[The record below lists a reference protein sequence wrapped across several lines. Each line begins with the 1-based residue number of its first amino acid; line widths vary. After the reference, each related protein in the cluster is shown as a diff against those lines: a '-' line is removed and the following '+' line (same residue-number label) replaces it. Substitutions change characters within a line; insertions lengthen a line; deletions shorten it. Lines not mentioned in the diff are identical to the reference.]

1 MLLFLFIPILLA
13 AQVPERVILNLTAK
27 PATSIAV
34 TWRMNA
40 SLNNARVQYAVSTPW
55 KQFEKE
61 VSTGNA
67 KMEKADIGNGSVAF
81 HYSAIIT
88 GLRPSTRYVYR
99 VGCDS
104 AWSEWNQFSTSS
116 DKAEPFSFVFFGDPQ
131 NDITEHCSRVFRQ
144 AFQTA
149 GGASFWL
156 FCGDMTSEPDDN
168 QIGELFTAAGFVLR
182 TTPSV
187 MIPGNHDMGYKTEYG
202 RIVLNKNGKKI
213 RTKNVSPLWNLYYTL
228 PENGIP
234 GYEEV
239 SYTFDYQGVRFIM
252 INSNDRL
259 QEQAVWMEN
268 LLAANPNTWTVVT
281 FHHPLYSNA
290 QERDE
295 RETRTAFQH
304 IFDTYHVD
312 MVLTGHDHSYAR
324 SHKINNGKVVSD
336 QEQGTVYI
344 LSVSGPKQY
353 VVSFEYKELMAKVE
367 GNVQLF
373 QVISV
378 TGNTLNYK
386 SFTAAGTLFDEFSLR
401 K

>member
-1 MLLFLFIPILLA
+1 ML
-13 AQVPERVILNLTAK
+13 
-27 PATSIAV
+27 
-34 TWRMNA
+34 
-40 SLNNARVQYAVSTPW
+40 
-55 KQFEKE
+55 
-61 VSTGNA
+61 
-67 KMEKADIGNGSVAF
+67 
-81 HYSAIIT
+81 
-88 GLRPSTRYVYR
+88 
-99 VGCDS
+99 
-104 AWSEWNQFSTSS
+104 
-116 DKAEPFSFVFFGDPQ
+116 
-131 NDITEHCSRVFRQ
+131 
-144 AFQTA
+144 
-149 GGASFWL
+149 
-156 FCGDMTSEPDDN
+156 
-168 QIGELFTAAGFVLR
+168 
-182 TTPSV
+182 
-187 MIPGNHDMGYKTEYG
+187 
-202 RIVLNKNGKKI
+202 
-213 RTKNVSPLWNLYYTL
+213 
-228 PENGIP
+228 
-234 GYEEV
+234 
-239 SYTFDYQGVRFIM
+239 
-252 INSNDRL
+252 NSNDRL

-353 VVSFEYKELMAKVE
+353 VVSSEYKELMAKVA

-378 TGNTLNYK
+378 AGNTLDYK
-386 SFTAAGTLFDEFSLR
+386 SFTAAGTLFDEFSLS